1 MASEFKNTTILIT
14 GAASGLGRSLS
25 LLFDAAGAHT
35 IALDVD
41 ETGLA
46 LLQKASSSNL
56 RTSPCDLTD
65 TEQTEHVLKQL
76 VEETGGIDI
85 LVNNAGV
92 TSGKFLEELTGA
104 DVDRTFRINSISHF
118 QTVRILLPHMMKKQ
132 SGHIVTIASAGGI
145 VASPRMADYA
155 ASKFAAV
162 GFDEAMRVEFRHRNI
177 PIHTTLVA
185 PFFINTGMFK
195 GVKTRFSWLLPIMDQ
210 EKVAH
215 RIFHAIRRRKKRLI
229 MPWFVYTAYP
239 LRLLPLTLF
248 DAVGSF
254 FGISRT
260 MDDYTGRTHA
270 PDQTAD

>member
-132 SGHIVTIASAGGI
+132 SGHIVTVASAGGI

>member
-260 MDDYTGRTHA
+260 MDDYTGRTHS

>member
-229 MPWFVYTAYP
+229 MPWFVYSAYP

-248 DAVGSF
+248 DALGSF
-254 FGISRT
+254 FGIART
-260 MDDYTGRTHA
+260 MDDYTGRTH
-270 PDQTAD
+270 

>member
-132 SGHIVTIASAGGI
+132 SGHIVTVASAGGI

-260 MDDYTGRTHA
+260 MDDYTGRTHS